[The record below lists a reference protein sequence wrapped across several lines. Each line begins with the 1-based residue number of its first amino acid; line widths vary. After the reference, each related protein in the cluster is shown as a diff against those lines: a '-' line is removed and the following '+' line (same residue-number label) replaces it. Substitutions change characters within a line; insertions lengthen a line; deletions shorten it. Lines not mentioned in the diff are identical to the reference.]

1 VSPVLQRRLTA
12 AAVVGLAWWFFG
24 NLYEAVVLSPNW
36 ASDTADRMQDFHD
49 FTVRTGP
56 TLYFVPVTQLAT
68 VLLWVLLVLNRLPQA
83 RRAYRLAGLVA
94 LLATAVNVVVVTGVV
109 PELFGDP
116 SAVAPDRLAELAL
129 RWNVLNVVRLLLT
142 GAAAVLAHQAYRVV
156 DRATAPAGQP

>member
-1 VSPVLQRRLTA
+1 MSPVLQRRLTG

-36 ASDTADRMQDFHD
+36 AIDTADRMQDFYD

-56 TLYFVPVTQLAT
+56 TLYFVPITQLA
-68 VLLWVLLVLNRLPQA
+68 VALLWVLVVLNRVPQA
-83 RRAYRLAGLVA
+83 RGAYLLAGLLA
-94 LLATAVNVVVVTGVV
+94 LLATAVNVVIVATVV

-116 SAVAPDRLAELAL
+116 TAVAPDRLADLAL

-142 GAAAVLAHQAYRVV
+142 GAAAFVAHKAYRCV
-156 DRATAPAGQP
+156 DRAGVPTGQL